1 MVNQTNLCKFKIP
14 IESDSGIRMTY
25 GIKHKQIKSVFSID
39 GDCWITCLTK
49 QDYAEALDWI
59 ESQMRKRLVQFLK
72 DNEWL
77 EYKFI
82 FDFGLAPNN
91 MKIGKSKFLN
101 FSIFFKLKEERKMN
115 SIKSKVEF
123 EIVPLIDEMKKDFE
137 TCGFQVGK

>member
-1 MVNQTNLCKFKIP
+1 MVNQTNQCKFNIP
-14 IESDSGIRMTY
+14 IECDSGIRLTY
-25 GIKHKQIKSVFSID
+25 GIKHKEIKSVFSVD
-39 GDCWITCLTK
+39 GDCWMTCLEE

-59 ESQMRKRLVQFLK
+59 ETQMRKRLVQFLIG
-72 DNEWL
+72 NEWL

-82 FDFGLAPNN
+82 FNFGLTPKN
-91 MKIGKSKFLN
+91 MKVGKSKFFN

-123 EIVPLIDEMKKDFE
+123 EIVPLIDAMKKDFE